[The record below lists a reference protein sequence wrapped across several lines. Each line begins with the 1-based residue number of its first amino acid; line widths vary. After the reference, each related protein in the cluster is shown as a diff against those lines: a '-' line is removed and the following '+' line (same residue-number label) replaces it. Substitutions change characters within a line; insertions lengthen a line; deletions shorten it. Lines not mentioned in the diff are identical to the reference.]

1 MFQKVLAAED
11 FESAS
16 ISVQKSLTD
25 LNIAEKKFVYYCDQ
39 ALVLLKESLRENKPF
54 DLLITD
60 LSFEEDFS
68 KQNLKSG
75 KELIVEAR
83 KLLPNLKILVFS
95 GEKRPQIIKELFSD
109 LRIDG
114 YVNKGRMDGKNLKT
128 AVETI
133 FENKTYLS
141 SENLIN
147 LRKTDTIE
155 LTSVEF
161 SILKLLSEGVL
172 QKDMTEILKQ
182 RSLKPNSLSSVE
194 KTLNYLK
201 ETFAAKSNEHL
212 IAICKDLGVL

>member
-25 LNIAEKKFVYYCDQ
+25 LNIAEKNFVYYCDQ

-128 AVETI
+128 AINTI
-133 FENKTYLS
+133 FENRKYIS

-155 LTSVEF
+155 LTAVEY
-161 SILKLLSEGVL
+161 SILKLLSEGIL
-172 QKDMTEILKQ
+172 QKDMTEMLKE

>member
-39 ALVLLKESLRENKPF
+39 ALVLLKESLRDNKPF

-128 AVETI
+128 AINTI
-133 FENKTYLS
+133 FENKKYIS

-155 LTSVEF
+155 LTAVEY
-161 SILKLLSEGVL
+161 SILKLLSEGIL
-172 QKDMTEILKQ
+172 QKDMTEILKE

>member
-25 LNIAEKKFVYYCDQ
+25 LNIADASFIYYCDE
-39 ALVLLKESLRENKPF
+39 ALDLLQKSLHQNKPF

-60 LSFEEDFS
+60 LSFEEDFA

-75 KELIVEAR
+75 KELIIEAR
-83 KLLPNLKILVFS
+83 KLLPTLKVLVFS
-95 GEKRPQIIKELFSD
+95 GEKHSQVIKELFSD
-109 LRIDG
+109 LEIDG
-114 YVNKGRMDGKNLKT
+114 FVSKGRMDVKNLKT
-128 AVETI
+128 AISTI
-133 FENKTYLS
+133 FENKKYIS

-155 LTSVEF
+155 LTAVEF
-161 SILKLLSEGVL
+161 SILKLLSEGIF
-172 QKDMTEILKQ
+172 QKDMTEILKE

>member
-39 ALVLLKESLRENKPF
+39 ALFLLKESLRDNKPF

-128 AVETI
+128 AINTI
-133 FENKTYLS
+133 FENRKYIS

-155 LTSVEF
+155 LTAVEY
-161 SILKLLSEGVL
+161 SILKLLSEGIL
-172 QKDMTEILKQ
+172 QKDMTEILKE

>member
-25 LNIAEKKFVYYCDQ
+25 LNIAEKNFVYYCDQ

-75 KELIVEAR
+75 KELIIEAR
-83 KLLPNLKILVFS
+83 NLLPNLKILVFS
-95 GEKRPQIIKELFSD
+95 GERRPQIIKELFRD
-109 LRIDG
+109 LQING
-114 YVNKGRMDGKNLKT
+114 YVNKGRMDSKNLKT
-128 AVETI
+128 AIETI

-161 SILKLLSEGVL
+161 SILKLLSEGIF
-172 QKDMTEILKQ
+172 QKDMTEILKEK
-182 RSLKPNSLSSVE
+182 SLKPNSLSSVE

>member
-25 LNIAEKKFVYYCDQ
+25 LNIAEKNFVYYCDQ

-128 AVETI
+128 AINTI
-133 FENKTYLS
+133 FENKKYIS

-155 LTSVEF
+155 LTAVEY
-161 SILKLLSEGVL
+161 SILKLLSEGIL
-172 QKDMTEILKQ
+172 QKDMTEMLKE

>member
-39 ALVLLKESLRENKPF
+39 ALVLLKESLCENKPF

-75 KELIVEAR
+75 KELIIEAR
-83 KLLPNLKILVFS
+83 NLLPNLKILVFS
-95 GEKRPQIIKELFSD
+95 GERRPQIIKELFRD
-109 LRIDG
+109 LQING

-128 AVETI
+128 AIETI

-161 SILKLLSEGVL
+161 SILKLLSEGIF
-172 QKDMTEILKQ
+172 QKDMTEILKEK
-182 RSLKPNSLSSVE
+182 SLKPNSLSSVE

>member
-25 LNIAEKKFVYYCDQ
+25 LNIAEKNFVYYCDQ

-83 KLLPNLKILVFS
+83 KLMPNLKILVFS

-109 LRIDG
+109 LQIDG

-128 AVETI
+128 AINTI
-133 FENKTYLS
+133 FENKKYIS
-141 SENLIN
+141 SENLLN

-155 LTSVEF
+155 LTAVEYA
-161 SILKLLSEGVL
+161 ILKLLSEGIL
-172 QKDMTEILKQ
+172 QKDMTEILKE

>member
-25 LNIAEKKFVYYCDQ
+25 LNIAEKNFVYYCDQ

-83 KLLPNLKILVFS
+83 KLLPNLKILVF
-95 GEKRPQIIKELFSD
+95 
-109 LRIDG
+109 
-114 YVNKGRMDGKNLKT
+114 
-128 AVETI
+128 
-133 FENKTYLS
+133 
-141 SENLIN
+141 
-147 LRKTDTIE
+147 
-155 LTSVEF
+155 
-161 SILKLLSEGVL
+161 
-172 QKDMTEILKQ
+172 
-182 RSLKPNSLSSVE
+182 
-194 KTLNYLK
+194 
-201 ETFAAKSNEHL
+201 
-212 IAICKDLGVL
+212 

>member
-25 LNIAEKKFVYYCDQ
+25 LNIADASFIYYCDE
-39 ALVLLKESLRENKPF
+39 ALDLLQKSLHQNKPF

-60 LSFEEDFS
+60 LSFEEDFA

-75 KELIVEAR
+75 RELIVEAR
-83 KLLPNLKILVFS
+83 KLLPTLKILVFS
-95 GEKRPQIIKELFSD
+95 GEKRPQVIKELFSN
-109 LRIDG
+109 LEIDG
-114 YVNKGRMDGKNLKT
+114 FVSKGRMDVKNLKT
-128 AVETI
+128 AISTI
-133 FENKTYLS
+133 FENKKYIS

-155 LTSVEF
+155 LTAVEF
-161 SILKLLSEGVL
+161 SILKLLSEGIF
-172 QKDMTEILKQ
+172 QKDMTEMLKEK
-182 RSLKPNSLSSVE
+182 SLKPNSLSSVE

>member
-1 MFQKVLAAED
+1 MFQKVLVAED
-11 FESAS
+11 YESAS

-25 LNIAEKKFVYYCDQ
+25 LNIADAGFVYYCDE
-39 ALVLLKESLRENKPF
+39 ALALLRKSLDQNKPY

-60 LSFEEDFS
+60 LSFAEDFA

-95 GEKRPQIIKELFSD
+95 GEKRPLVLKELFED
-109 LRIDG
+109 LEIDG
-114 YVNKGRMDGKNLKT
+114 FVSKGRMDVKNLKT
-128 AVETI
+128 AITTI
-133 FENKTYLS
+133 FENKKYIS
-141 SENLIN
+141 SENLHQ

-155 LTSVEF
+155 LTLVEF
-161 SILKLLSEGVL
+161 SIIKLLSEGIF
-172 QKDMTEILKQ
+172 QKDMTEILKEK
-182 RSLKPNSLSSVE
+182 SIKPNSLSSVE
-194 KTLNYLK
+194 KTLNNLK

>member
-25 LNIAEKKFVYYCDQ
+25 LNIAQKSFVYYCDQ

-75 KELIVEAR
+75 KELIIEAR
-83 KLLPNLKILVFS
+83 NLLPNLKILVFS
-95 GEKRPQIIKELFSD
+95 GERRPQIIKELFRD
-109 LRIDG
+109 LQING

-128 AVETI
+128 AIETI

-161 SILKLLSEGVL
+161 SILKLLSEGIF
-172 QKDMTEILKQ
+172 QKDMTEILKEK
-182 RSLKPNSLSSVE
+182 SLKPNSLSSVE

>member
-25 LNIAEKKFVYYCDQ
+25 LNIAEKKFVFYCDQ
-39 ALVLLKESLRENKPF
+39 ALVLLKESFRENKPF

-68 KQNLKSG
+68 KQTLKSG

-128 AVETI
+128 AINTI
-133 FENKTYLS
+133 FENKKYIS

-155 LTSVEF
+155 LTAVEF
-161 SILKLLSEGVL
+161 SILKLLSEGIF
-172 QKDMTEILKQ
+172 QKDMTEILKE

-212 IAICKDLGVL
+212 IAICKDWGVL

>member
-25 LNIAEKKFVYYCDQ
+25 LNIADASFIYYCDE
-39 ALVLLKESLRENKPF
+39 ALDLLQKSLHQNKPF

-60 LSFEEDFS
+60 LSFEEDFA

-75 KELIVEAR
+75 KELIIEAR
-83 KLLPNLKILVFS
+83 KLLPTLKILVFS
-95 GEKRPQIIKELFSD
+95 GEKRPQVIKELFSD
-109 LRIDG
+109 LEIDG
-114 YVNKGRMDGKNLKT
+114 FVSKGRMDVKNLKT
-128 AVETI
+128 AISTI
-133 FENKTYLS
+133 FENKKYIS

-155 LTSVEF
+155 LTAVEF
-161 SILKLLSEGVL
+161 SILKLLSEGIF
-172 QKDMTEILKQ
+172 QKDMTEMLKEK
-182 RSLKPNSLSSVE
+182 SLKPNSLSSVE

>member
-25 LNIAEKKFVYYCDQ
+25 LNIAEKNFVYYCDQ

-83 KLLPNLKILVFS
+83 KLLPHLKILVFS

-128 AVETI
+128 AINTI
-133 FENKTYLS
+133 FENRKYIS

-155 LTSVEF
+155 LTAVEY
-161 SILKLLSEGVL
+161 SILKLLSEGIL
-172 QKDMTEILKQ
+172 QKDMTEMLKE

>member
-25 LNIAEKKFVYYCDQ
+25 LNIAEKNFVYYCDQ
-39 ALVLLKESLRENKPF
+39 ALVLIKESLRENKPF

-95 GEKRPQIIKELFSD
+95 GEKRPQIIKELFND
-109 LRIDG
+109 LQIDG

-128 AVETI
+128 AINTI
-133 FENKTYLS
+133 FENKKYIS

-155 LTSVEF
+155 LTAVEYA
-161 SILKLLSEGVL
+161 ILKLLSEGIL
-172 QKDMTEILKQ
+172 QKDMPEMLKEK
-182 RSLKPNSLSSVE
+182 SLKPNSLSSVE

>member
-11 FESAS
+11 YESAG
-16 ISVQKSLTD
+16 ISVQRSLTD
-25 LNIAEKKFVYYCDQ
+25 LNIAENSFVHYCDE
-39 ALVLLKESLRENKPF
+39 ALALLKESLQENKPF

-83 KLLPNLKILVFS
+83 KLLPNLKVLVFS
-95 GEKRPQIIKELFSD
+95 GEKRPQVIKELFSD
-109 LRIDG
+109 LKING
-114 YVNKGRMDGKNLKT
+114 FVSKGRMDVKNLKT
-128 AVETI
+128 AISTI
-133 FENKTYLS
+133 LENKKYIS
-141 SENLIN
+141 SENLIK

-155 LTSVEF
+155 LTAVEF
-161 SILKLLSEGVL
+161 SILKLLSEGIF
-172 QKDMTEILKQ
+172 QKDMTEMLKE

>member
-25 LNIAEKKFVYYCDQ
+25 LNIAEKKFVFYCDQ

-68 KQNLKSG
+68 KQTLKSG

-128 AVETI
+128 AINTI
-133 FENKTYLS
+133 FENKKYIS

-155 LTSVEF
+155 LTAVEF
-161 SILKLLSEGVL
+161 SILKLLSEGIL
-172 QKDMTEILKQ
+172 QKDMTEILKE

>member
-25 LNIAEKKFVYYCDQ
+25 LNIAEKKFVFYCDQ

-68 KQNLKSG
+68 KQTLKSG

-128 AVETI
+128 AINTI
-133 FENKTYLS
+133 FENKKYIS

-155 LTSVEF
+155 LTAVEF
-161 SILKLLSEGVL
+161 SILKLLSEGIF
-172 QKDMTEILKQ
+172 QKDMTEILKE

>member
-25 LNIAEKKFVYYCDQ
+25 LNIADASFIYYCDE
-39 ALVLLKESLRENKPF
+39 ALDLLQKSLHQNKPF

-60 LSFEEDFS
+60 LSFEEDFA

-75 KELIVEAR
+75 RELIVEAR
-83 KLLPNLKILVFS
+83 KLLPTLKVLVFS
-95 GEKRPQIIKELFSD
+95 GEKRPQVIKELFSD
-109 LRIDG
+109 LEIDG
-114 YVNKGRMDGKNLKT
+114 FVSKGRMDVKNLKT
-128 AVETI
+128 AISTI
-133 FENKTYLS
+133 FENKKYIS

-155 LTSVEF
+155 LTAVEF
-161 SILKLLSEGVL
+161 SILKLLSEGIF
-172 QKDMTEILKQ
+172 QKDMTEMLKEK
-182 RSLKPNSLSSVE
+182 SLKPNSLSSVE

>member
-25 LNIAEKKFVYYCDQ
+25 LNIADASFIYYCDE
-39 ALVLLKESLRENKPF
+39 ALDLLQKSLHQNKPF

-60 LSFEEDFS
+60 LSFEEDFA

-75 KELIVEAR
+75 KELIIEAR
-83 KLLPNLKILVFS
+83 KLLPTLKVLVFS
-95 GEKRPQIIKELFSD
+95 GEKRPQVIKELFSD
-109 LRIDG
+109 LEIDG
-114 YVNKGRMDGKNLKT
+114 FVSKGRMDVKNLKT
-128 AVETI
+128 AISTI
-133 FENKTYLS
+133 FENKKYIS

-155 LTSVEF
+155 LTAVEF
-161 SILKLLSEGVL
+161 SILKLLSEGIF
-172 QKDMTEILKQ
+172 QKDMTEMLKEK
-182 RSLKPNSLSSVE
+182 SLKPNSLSSVE